1 MAKVLMKG
9 NEALAEAAI
18 RAGCRF
24 FSGYPITPQSEILEY
39 LSWRMPE
46 AGGKFVQTESELSAV
61 NMLMGAAAAGARA
74 FTSTSGPGFDLM
86 QEGISY
92 IVAADLPLV
101 IVNVMREGSGLG
113 NIGASQGDYWQM
125 TRGGG
130 HGDYRTIVLAPAKV
144 QECADMMKLA
154 FELAEQYRHPVLI
167 CSDAAIGQ
175 MVEGVELPEMHEHDI
190 NTYDWALRGCKP
202 GDEIRTIQNN
212 YFLDSDYENHQRQK
226 YAEIEANEQRWESIQ
241 TEDAEIVLVAYGVS
255 SRFCKEAIRTAR
267 AQGLKL
273 GLIRL
278 ITLWP
283 FPRKAF
289 DELGDQVKG
298 ILSVE
303 MSTLGQVVDDIKLA
317 VDCRFPVD
325 HFGSMMA
332 LPESDDIIEK
342 AKAMLKEVT
351 K

>member
-1 MAKVLMKG
+1 
-9 NEALAEAAI
+9 
-18 RAGCRF
+18 
-24 FSGYPITPQSEILEY
+24 
-39 LSWRMPE
+39 
-46 AGGKFVQTESELSAV
+46 
-61 NMLMGAAAAGARA
+61 
-74 FTSTSGPGFDLM
+74 
-86 QEGISY
+86 
-92 IVAADLPLV
+92 
-101 IVNVMREGSGLG
+101 
-113 NIGASQGDYWQM
+113 
-125 TRGGG
+125 
-130 HGDYRTIVLAPAKV
+130 
-144 QECADMMKLA
+144 
-154 FELAEQYRHPVLI
+154 
-167 CSDAAIGQ
+167 